1 MQTKSFFLGFDIS
14 KLTVDYDLINGQDK
28 SLLKGQI
35 ANSEAGCK
43 QLQKAL
49 MVNGFKDFN
58 LILFGMENTG
68 SYCNP
73 MKLFCVKNKLDVV
86 VANAYDVCRSKGMQR
101 TKSDS
106 IDAFVVAQYL
116 RKNLPLT
123 KLYVPDRKSVE
134 LLKKLQSARS
144 LLVKM
149 KTQLSNHLGEAKDF
163 FDPKDYKILEKNLKK
178 TLINVQVSIVNLEKQ
193 MNKVLCSDESLKQN
207 AEIMESLPGVGRQ
220 TALRLITATNNF
232 QTISDPRK
240 AACHAGVAPFKNESG
255 TSRNLRPK
263 VSKMADKGLKKT
275 LFLAAMSAVQH
286 CRPIKLYYEKKVAEG
301 KEKMSVLNAVA
312 NKILHMIFAMISKK
326 QLYEETKFQ

>member
-1 MQTKSFFLGFDIS
+1 
-14 KLTVDYDLINGQDK
+14 
-28 SLLKGQI
+28 
-35 ANSEAGCK
+35 
-43 QLQKAL
+43 
-49 MVNGFKDFN
+49 
-58 LILFGMENTG
+58 MENTG

-86 VANAYDVCRSKGMQR
+86 VANAYDVCRSKGMQPA
-101 TKSDS
+101 KSDS

-178 TLINVQVSIVNLEKQ
+178 TVINVQVSIVNLEKQ

-312 NKILHMIFAMISKK
+312 NKILHMIFAMIAKNNSL
-326 QLYEETKFQ
+326 QRF

>member
-14 KLTVDYDLINGQDK
+14 KLTIDYDLINGQDK
-28 SLLKGQI
+28 SLLRGQI

-49 MVNGFKDFN
+49 MVNGFKDFS

-73 MKLFCVKNKLDVV
+73 IKLFCVKNKFDLV

-101 TKSDS
+101 AKSDS
-106 IDAFVVAQYL
+106 VDSFVVAQYL
-116 RKNLPLT
+116 RKNLPT
-123 KLYVPDRKSVE
+123 VKLYVPDRKAVE

-149 KTQLSNHLGEAKDF
+149 KTQLSNHMGEAKSF
-163 FDPKDYKILEKNLKK
+163 FDIKDYKILEKNLKEAVMS
-178 TLINVQVSIVNLEKQ
+178 VQVSIVNLEKQ
-193 MNKVLCSDESLKQN
+193 MDKVLCSDESLKEN
-207 AEIMESLPGVGRQ
+207 AEIMESMPGVGRQ

-232 QTISDPRK
+232 ETISDPRK

-263 VSKMADKGLKKT
+263 VSKMADQGLKKT

-286 CRPIKLYYEKKVAEG
+286 CRPIKLYYEKKVSEG

-312 NKILHMIFAMISKK
+312 NKILHMIFAMISKR
-326 QLYEETKFQ
+326 QLYKETLFQ

>member
-1 MQTKSFFLGFDIS
+1 MEAKSFFLGFDIS
-14 KLTVDYDLINGQDK
+14 KLTIDYDLINCQDK

-35 ANSEAGCK
+35 TNSEAGCK
-43 QLQKAL
+43 QLQRAL
-49 MVNGFKDFN
+49 IVNGFKDFS

-73 MKLFCVKNKLDVV
+73 MKLFCANNKLDLV

-106 IDAFVVAQYL
+106 VDSFVVAQYL
-116 RKNLPLT
+116 RKNLPT
-123 KLYVPDRKSVE
+123 VKLYIPGRKAIE

-149 KTQLSNHLGEAKDF
+149 KTQLSNHMGEAKDF
-163 FDPKDYKILEKNLKK
+163 FDIKDYKILEKNLKK
-178 TLINVQVSIVNLEKQ
+178 AIISVQVSIVSLEKQ
-193 MNKVLCSDESLKQN
+193 MDKVLCSDESLKEN
-207 AEIMESLPGVGRQ
+207 AAIMESMPGVGRQ

-232 QTISDPRK
+232 ETISDPRK
-240 AACHAGVAPFKNESG
+240 AACYAGVPPFKNESG

-275 LFLAAMSAVQH
+275 LFLAAISAVQH
-286 CRPIKLYYEKKVAEG
+286 CRPIKLYYEKKVSEG

-326 QLYEETKFQ
+326 QLYKEAMFQ